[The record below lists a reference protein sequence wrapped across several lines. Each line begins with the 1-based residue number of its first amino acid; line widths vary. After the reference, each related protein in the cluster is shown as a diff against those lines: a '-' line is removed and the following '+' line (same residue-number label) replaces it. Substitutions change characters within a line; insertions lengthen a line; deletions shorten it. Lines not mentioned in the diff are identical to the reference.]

1 MHIIARNPNVKIG
14 NGIPLYISTAVELDL
29 GILCASI
36 PALKPLF
43 MNFMPTLL
51 NTRNNSKPSGY
62 QNSSQA
68 SSGTLSK
75 KIKGQSM
82 RLGDDESSCDVE
94 MGDRNAPTEKGKVV
108 VTTTITVAG
117 VEKQRMALPETP

>member
-1 MHIIARNPNVKIG
+1 MEVEKSNAYIG

-43 MNFMPTLL
+43 MHILPTLL
-51 NTRNNSKPSGY
+51 NTSNNSKPTGY
-62 QNSSQA
+62 NNSSQA
-68 SSGTLSK
+68 SNGTLSK
-75 KIKGQSM
+75 KIKSQSM
-82 RLGDDESSCDVE
+82 RLGDESSCDVE

-117 VEKQRMALPETP
+117 VEKQRIDFPGTP